1 MRKCPS
7 LLHFRLKFRVIT
19 QVPYLSCA
27 SFLECAHI
35 TQGDTAKVSR
45 SLPGKTFGE
54 LSSWTRFRLCQ
65 MLRSLPRPCPRSCV
79 LRIIR
84 LHPPVGPRTNAL
96 TRTLAYLYLLKA
108 EVGTSV
114 GKRIRAFLGL
124 ALRFTAA
131 AVSQPYRGTSQ
142 THRPRS
148 STSISSLA
156 LYLRTE

>member
-1 MRKCPS
+1 MKARRRK
-7 LLHFRLKFRVIT
+7 
-19 QVPYLSCA
+19 
-27 SFLECAHI
+27 
-35 TQGDTAKVSR
+35 SR
-45 SLPGKTFGE
+45 
-54 LSSWTRFRLCQ
+54 TRFRLCQ

-124 ALRFTAA
+124 ALRFTKAA
-131 AVSQPYRGTSQ
+131 LSRGARRKHTKKRTNLARKKYLGRVQRNGWVSQMATFFPVDLESGSL
-142 THRPRS
+142 
-148 STSISSLA
+148 STC
-156 LYLRTE
+156 

>member
-1 MRKCPS
+1 MRKCQS
-7 LLHFRLKFRVIT
+7 LLLTLEYSRYN
-19 QVPYLSCA
+19 QVHYVSCA

-54 LSSWTRFRLCQ
+54 LSSRTRFRLCQ

-84 LHPPVGPRTNAL
+84 LHPPVGPRANAL

-131 AVSQPYRGTSQ
+131 AVSPSWCARKHTKKKNEFGSK
-142 THRPRS
+142 
-148 STSISSLA
+148 
-156 LYLRTE
+156 